1 MLAAGILV
9 YRLSES
15 AFLLGLVGFSQFVG
29 VFVLVPW
36 TGAAADRFDRRRL
49 VFVTQGAA
57 STLAAALAVIV
68 LTSSETVAIVIGFV
82 LAIGFVQAFTFP
94 ALQAIVPALVPPEHL
109 GPAVALKVV
118 SHNLAR
124 GLGPALAALVIATAG
139 IELAFVVNACAYL
152 ALVAGL
158 LMVRP
163 RRAPARAQSYRLR
176 DSFAILRRRPRLAG
190 FMLVAATTAIAT
202 DPVNTLT
209 PAFAV
214 DVWGRAD
221 TMAGLLLG
229 AFSLGAVTAALTVA
243 GRPGNLR
250 RQLAVRLSLMAGG
263 MIGFALSPAIEAGV
277 ACLMVAGFGFLASS
291 TTAVKELQLGV
302 DDAHR
307 GRMMALW
314 SVAFLGVRPFTSLV
328 DGAIASAAS
337 PRVSTLVMTVPAV
350 LLVGVLLTQITT
362 GSRPPS
368 PRGRRR
374 VRWARAPVRSR
385 ST

>member
-9 YRLSES
+9 YRLSKS

-29 VFVLVPW
+29 VFLLVRW

-68 LTSSETVAIVIGFV
+68 LTGSETVAIVIGFV

-94 ALQAIVPALVPPEHL
+94 ALNAMVPELVPPERL
-109 GPAVALKVV
+109 GPAVALKAV

-124 GLGPALAALVIATAG
+124 GLGPAFASLVIATAG
-139 IELAFVVNACAYL
+139 IEWAFVVNACAYL

-163 RRAPARAQSYRLR
+163 LSSPERPQSYRLR
-176 DSFAILRRRPRLAG
+176 DSLAILRRRPRLAG
-190 FMLVAATTAIAT
+190 FMLVSATTAIAT

-214 DVWGRAD
+214 DVWDRTD

-263 MIGFALSPAIEAGV
+263 MIAFAVAPAIEAGV
-277 ACLMVAGFGFLASS
+277 ACLVVAGFGFLASI
-291 TTAVKELQLGV
+291 TAAIKELQLGV
-302 DDAHR
+302 DDPHR

-314 SVAFLGVRPFTSLV
+314 SVAFLGVRPFASLV
-328 DGAIASAAS
+328 DGALANAAS
-337 PRVSTLVMTVPAV
+337 PRVSTLVMSIPAV
-350 LLVGVLLTQITT
+350 LLVGVLLTQVTT

-374 VRWARAPVRSR
+374 VPRARAPVRSR